1 MVIGQGNIINA
12 PKIYRMKLTK
22 PNIAHFTDFIFNSV
36 QLSIVWFGQ
45 TVLQISSNEK
55 VKMPKEVR
63 KMIHASAIKIT
74 ALKV

>member
-36 QLSIVWFGQ
+36 QLIIV
-45 TVLQISSNEK
+45 
-55 VKMPKEVR
+55 
-63 KMIHASAIKIT
+63 
-74 ALKV
+74 